1 MVGETGVREVEDH
14 LDAMAAHLDRATAW
28 SLARP
33 ALAGAMRREILE
45 VTRLL
50 MRSGYSQPMHD
61 ADIALTTA
69 ITAFV
74 YHQSDASMEIIHE
87 RMADYRAAA
96 LSSQS
101 HHAPI
106 LPLIEL
112 ALGRQGWDAA
122 MLQAT
127 RG

>member
-1 MVGETGVREVEDH
+1 MVGETGVSEVENH
-14 LDAMAAHLDRATAW
+14 LDVMAAYLDRATAW

-33 ALAGAMRREILE
+33 ALAGALRREILE

-50 MRSGYSQPMHD
+50 VRSGYSQAMHD
-61 ADIALTTA
+61 ADVALTTA

-74 YHQSDASMEIIHE
+74 YHQSDASIEIIHE
-87 RMADYRAAA
+87 RMAEYRAAA
-96 LSSQS
+96 LSSPS
-101 HHAPI
+101 HHAAI

-122 MLQAT
+122 ILQA
-127 RG
+127 RC